1 MEKKYLMKSPEISQN
16 LSVSVFYLVEIED
29 HMILGC
35 DFARFGLNN
44 MANGTKLSSH
54 LLRQQFGIKPF
65 GFLVKLLSPIVSYYR
80 QQGKV
85 MFSEASVILSFGL
98 HPLGSNVTF
107 LDVRRAFPRRTRFQ
121 FLAFNRNYGKTS

>member
-1 MEKKYLMKSPEISQN
+1 MEKKYLLKSPEISQN
-16 LSVSVFYLVEIED
+16 LNVSVFYLVEMKD

-80 QQGKV
+80 QQGKA
-85 MFSEASVILSFGL
+85 MFSEASVILPPPPGLLCYIFGCSACVPTEN
-98 HPLGSNVTF
+98 PLSVFSLQSKLWQN
-107 LDVRRAFPRRTRFQ
+107 
-121 FLAFNRNYGKTS
+121 